1 MLDASIPL
9 RVKPV
14 EIDNSVNAFAK
25 VQQLELMGQQN
36 ALAQLAMQE
45 KRRAIEEDAALN
57 QAYAGAIDEKGQI
70 NRPALYS
77 ALAQNKLGSRI
88 PATQKIFNEQDKS
101 ALESTKLKLETTH
114 KIITGMGGLMGSVT
128 DQRSYDA
135 ARAEG
140 ARLFGPE
147 AVAHLPAQYDPQDI
161 AQRQQQSMTLAEQI
175 AERWKK
181 LDYDLNVDKFDYQKT
196 NDEKNRG
203 VTIRGQNMQDARSK
217 RSNELKEREL
227 EMGGKPPPGYRWTP
241 DGSLSAIPG
250 GPGDKL
256 SEGQNKQVLGV
267 QNLRNAITEYREA
280 LKSFPAT
287 GVISPDQ
294 RARMGTYY
302 NNMMLQAK
310 EAYNLGVLNG
320 PDLDILTSVITDP
333 RSVKG
338 MITSKSALDQQ
349 AGNLDQLMQKIG
361 ETTSVVRPR
370 MSPSFPSSLPPSSS
384 GFGLPPDIERL
395 TNQYGGRRP

>member
-14 EIDNSVNAFAK
+14 EIDNPVNAFAR

-45 KRRAIEEDAALN
+45 KRRSIEEDAALN

-70 NRPALYS
+70 DRPRLFS
-77 ALAQNKLGSRI
+77 SMAQANLGSRI
-88 PATQKIFNEQDKS
+88 PGTQKIFNEQDKS
-101 ALESTKLKLETTH
+101 ALESTKIKLENTH
-114 KIITGMGGLMGSVT
+114 KMVTGMGSLMGGVT
-128 DQRSYDA
+128 DQRSYDE

-140 ARLFGPE
+140 ARMFGPE
-147 AVAHLPAQYDPQDI
+147 AVAHLPLQYDPQDI
-161 AQRQQQSMTLAEQI
+161 ARRQKQAMTIAEQLTEKWNQI
-175 AERWKK
+175 NYNLK
-181 LDYDLNVDKFDYQKT
+181 VDEFDYRKT

-203 VTIRGQNMQDARSK
+203 VTIRGQNMQDERS
-217 RSNELKEREL
+217 RRANELKEKEI

-256 SEGQNKQVLGV
+256 SESQNKQVLGV
-267 QNLRNAITEYREA
+267 QNLRNAITEYRDA

-310 EAYNLGVLNG
+310 EAYQLGVLNG

-361 ETTSVVRPR
+361 ETSSVVRPR
-370 MSPSFPSSLPPSSS
+370 MNKENIVDFGSLK
-384 GFGLPPDIERL
+384 
-395 TNQYGGRRP
+395 